1 MPTTPYDGLYKQL
14 FSHPPMVEAL
24 LRGFVHEDWVS
35 ALDLSTLEKPNSQY
49 ISEELLQRS
58 DDILWR
64 VRLNLPDGR
73 REWLYL
79 YLLIEFQSRS
89 DSWMAL
95 RLLTYVCLLYQDLIK
110 SGQVKR
116 GKLPPVFPLVL
127 YNGEK
132 KWQAR
137 QEVADLIAAPGGL
150 ARWVP
155 RFRYHLLDE
164 GRVPDEALRRLSNN
178 LLARLIELETR
189 ADNAAAVD
197 AATAALIEHLKGPAY
212 ASLRGAFV
220 SFYNRVLFSKRKP
233 GETIEGFDDLQEGRS
248 MLAERIEQWIKQ
260 GEQRGVAI
268 GQEEGIAIGQEK
280 GIVIGQEKGR
290 QEGKSLLLHRLLHLR
305 FGKLPVWAEERI
317 AGAADE
323 TLERWAD
330 AVLTA
335 ETLEGVIGPEM

>member
-89 DSWMAL
+89 DTWMAL

-248 MLAERIEQWIKQ
+248 MLAEKIEQWIRQ
-260 GEQRGVAI
+260 GEHR
-268 GQEEGIAIGQEK
+268 GQEQGIAIGQEK
-280 GIVIGQEKGR
+280 GIVIGLDQGR
-290 QEGKSLLLHRLLHLR
+290 QELLQERRADVLCQLQAR
-305 FGKLPVWAEERI
+305 FGELPTWARERVVGAQHEELKSWI
-317 AGAADE
+317 Y
-323 TLERWAD
+323 
-330 AVLTA
+330 AVVTA